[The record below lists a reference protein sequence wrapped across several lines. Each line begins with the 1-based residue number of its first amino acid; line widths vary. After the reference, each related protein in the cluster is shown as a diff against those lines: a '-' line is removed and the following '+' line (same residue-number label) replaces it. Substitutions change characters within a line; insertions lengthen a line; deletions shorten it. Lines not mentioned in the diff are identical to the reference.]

1 MEKSRYNSKYYAE
14 RFFRNNC
21 EELVRRIEDFV
32 MINKL
37 SGIQSRMYFN
47 ATNKSGL
54 NNTLRLNLEFNYKK
68 KFTIY
73 YYLTSKKFY
82 FNDTL
87 NKLGRLSCHAPR
99 KEINNFNDVYKVL
112 NDLMEKGDD
121 LYVLE

>member
-1 MEKSRYNSKYYAE
+1 MEKLQYNSKYYAE

-37 SGIQSRMYFN
+37 SGIQSKLYFN

-54 NNTLRLNLEFNYKK
+54 NNILKLHLEFDHKK

-73 YYLTSKKFY
+73 YYIARKKFY
-82 FNDTL
+82 FNNTL
-87 NKLGRLSCHAPR
+87 NMLGRLNCHAPR
-99 KEINNFNDVYKVL
+99 EEINDFNCVYKML
-112 NDLMEKGDD
+112 DDLLEKGDD
-121 LYVLE
+121 SNVF